1 MVEISIIVPVYNVD
15 QYLEECLD
23 SIVGQEFGQMQVICI
38 DDNSTDR
45 SLSILKRY
53 AKKYSCIEIYHNDK
67 NLGLA
72 QTRNLG
78 MMKAEG
84 NYILFVDSDDYLM
97 PNVLKGLYEEC
108 CIHNLDLLEFD
119 AESFADL
126 GFDVQISTQTRIHKY
141 QYGSSTGMELLG
153 QLIENKEMS
162 GCVWM
167 RMYRRNYILKQQL
180 RFIRGILHEDIPFSF
195 RALIMAERVGCYH
208 KTVYRYRQRQ
218 GSIMHDSEYG
228 QHWKGMW
235 IGYMDMLCTWHEF
248 QDGNACEDSYCVC
261 IENYLDM
268 MLDVARNY
276 YGIYCMDNLGSKDRF
291 IEYLDRKC
299 FVEDESL
306 YDFFTTEDVTRLL
319 ESGNLLI
326 FGAGRIAKKVIR
338 LLKRKNVCI
347 QKIYVTEKEENKD
360 FVAGIKVEQ
369 IDTYKKIKGA
379 IMVLAVSVNAQGEIE
394 RTIRK
399 YYGGDIIKTTRK

>member
-1 MVEISIIVPVYNVD
+1 MVEISVIVPVYNVD

-45 SLSILKRY
+45 SLSILEQY
-53 AKKYSCIEIYHNDK
+53 ARKYSCIEVYHNDK

-78 MMKAEG
+78 MAKAEG
-84 NYILFVDSDDYLM
+84 EYILFVDSDDYLM
-97 PNVLKGLYEEC
+97 PNILMELYEEC
-108 CIHNLDLLEFD
+108 RIHNLDLLEFD
-119 AESFADL
+119 AESFADA
-126 GFDVQISTQTRIHKY
+126 GYDVQIDTQTRIHKY
-141 QYGSSTGMELLG
+141 QYCRTTGMELLR
-153 QLIENKEMS
+153 QLIDNKEMS

-167 RMYRRNYILKQQL
+167 RMYRRNYIIKHQL

-195 RALIMAERVGCYH
+195 RALIMAERVGFRH

-235 IGYMDMLCTWHEF
+235 IGYMDMLCSWHEF
-248 QDGNACEDSYCVC
+248 QAGNACEDSCYVC

-268 MLDVARNY
+268 ILDVTKNY
-276 YGIYCMDNLGSKDRF
+276 YSVYCMGNLSSKDRF

-306 YDFFTTEDVTRLL
+306 YDFFTTEDVARLL

-338 LLKRKNVCI
+338 LLKWKNVCI
-347 QKIYVTEKEENKD
+347 QKIYVTEKEENED

-369 IDTYKKIKGA
+369 IDTYKKIKGDV
-379 IMVLAVSVNAQGEIE
+379 MVLAAAANAQDEIE
-394 RTIRK
+394 RTIRN
-399 YYGGDIIKTTRK
+399 YYEGDIIKTTKK